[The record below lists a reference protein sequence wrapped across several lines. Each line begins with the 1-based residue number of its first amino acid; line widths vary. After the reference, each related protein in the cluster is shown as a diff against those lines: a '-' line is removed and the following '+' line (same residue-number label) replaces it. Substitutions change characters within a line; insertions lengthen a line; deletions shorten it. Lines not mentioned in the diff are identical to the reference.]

1 MEKLLD
7 NMRQEQILREL
18 KYANQLAEST
28 HAPTSD
34 LQYTNQAGYKE
45 YLQQPIPTAYQAYV
59 EDQREHHPYSDIAMA
74 VFGSVFIYLLIK
86 GLFK

>member
-28 HAPTSD
+28 PATTI
-34 LQYTNQAGYKE
+34 QYTNQAGYKE
-45 YLQQPIPTAYQAYV
+45 YLQQPIPTTYQVYV
-59 EDQREHHPYSDIAMA
+59 EDQREPHPYSDIAMA

>member
-18 KYANQLAEST
+18 KYANQLAE
-28 HAPTSD
+28 PTPSI
-34 LQYTNQAGYKE
+34 QYTNQAGYKE
-45 YLQQPIPTAYQAYV
+45 YMQQPIPIVVHV
-59 EDQREHHPYSDIAMA
+59 EDQREPHPYSDIGMA